1 MNCRL
6 IEELVIDAKNGDMN
20 AKEQIINE
28 FTPFIINFSNKT
40 FIEGYETQDIHNEC
54 FSILLRAIKQYNPNR
69 HRFVAYAT
77 NSIKNSIYCLIRDTK
92 NKSQVNGASALT
104 FTGDLESLNLSIDG
118 KIDNNLISICES
130 KDLND
135 ALSSLSDSEIELIN
149 FVVIQ
154 NIPVT
159 QFAKLK
165 STNYTTTLRNKKNAL
180 KKLGNYL
187 NKKGGYLN

>member
-92 NKSQVNGASALT
+92 NKSQVNGSSALT

>member
-40 FIEGYETQDIHNEC
+40 FIEGYEIQDIHNEC
-54 FSILLRAIKQYNPNR
+54 YSILLRAIKQYDPNR

-77 NSIKNSIYCLIRDTK
+77 NAIKNSIYCLIRDTK
-92 NKSQVNGASALT
+92 NRSLVNGPSTLT
-104 FTGDLESLNLSIDG
+104 FTGELESLNISIDG

-130 KDLND
+130 KELND
-135 ALSSLSDSEIELIN
+135 ALLSLSDSEIELIN
-149 FVVIQ
+149 FIVIQ
-154 NIPVT
+154 DISVKE
-159 QFAKLK
+159 FAKLK
-165 STNYTTTLRNKKNAL
+165 STKYTTTLRNKNIAL

-187 NKKGGYLN
+187 NEKGGYLN